1 MSGIGSSMNDS
12 NYLKVKA
19 KYVRIETLKIHKEA
33 PETRVAS
40 SLSAIELFVS
50 LYYGKILHFNPQNPR
65 DDARDRFIISK
76 GHGSISMYPLLADL
90 GFFDKTELGNVCKN
104 GSFLG
109 GIPDPV
115 IPGYETVNGSLGHG
129 LGVGCGIA
137 LALKS
142 RAKEQN
148 VVVLTGDG
156 ELNEGSN
163 WEAIMFAPQHKLDN
177 LTLIVDY
184 NKVSMLDFSKN
195 IIDMNSL
202 NEKFKAFNWDV
213 YEIIDG
219 HDLDEVYT
227 VLHKVVC
234 QRTNKPKA
242 VIANTIKGKGVPFLE
257 THSLSH
263 ILSVKPED
271 IDTLI
276 KELEDAE

>member
-1 MSGIGSSMNDS
+1 MSNIQF
-12 NYLKVKA
+12 LKEKA
-19 KYVRIETLKIHKEA
+19 KYVRVETLKIHKRA

-40 SLSAIELFVS
+40 SLSPIEIFVS
-50 LYYGKILHFNPQNPR
+50 LYYGKLINFDPKNPLNEN
-65 DDARDRFIISK
+65 RDRFIISK

-90 GFFDKTELGNVCKN
+90 GFFDVKELENVCQD
-104 GSFLG
+104 GTFLG
-109 GIPDPV
+109 GIPDPI

-129 LGVGCGIA
+129 LGVGSGMA
-137 LALKS
+137 LGLKTKKS
-142 RAKEQN
+142 KQK

-163 WEAIMFAPQHKLDN
+163 WEAIMFAAQHGLDN

-195 IIDMNSL
+195 IINLNSL
-202 NEKFKAFNWDV
+202 NDKFKAFNWDV
-213 YEIIDG
+213 FEIKDA

-227 VLHKVVC
+227 TLNSVLN
-234 QRTNKPKA
+234 QANNKPKV

-257 THSLSH
+257 THALSH

-271 IDTLI
+271 IDALI
-276 KELEDAE
+276 EEIQNAD

>member
-1 MSGIGSSMNDS
+1 MSNIQL
-12 NYLKVKA
+12 LKEKS
-19 KYVRIETLKIHKEA
+19 KFIRCETLRIHKLA

-40 SLSAIELFVS
+40 SLSPIEIFVS
-50 LYYGKILHFNPQNPR
+50 LYYGDILHFNPKDPR
-65 DDARDRFIISK
+65 DDSRDRFIISK
-76 GHGSISMYPLLADL
+76 GHGSISMYPLLADV
-90 GFFDKTELGNVCKN
+90 GFFDKKEIDNVCTN

-109 GIPDPV
+109 GIPDPI

-129 LGVGCGIA
+129 LGVGCGMA
-137 LALKS
+137 VALKT
-142 RAKEQN
+142 KEKKQN

-177 LTLIVDY
+177 FTLIVDY

-195 IIDMNSL
+195 IINMNSL
-202 NEKFKAFNWDV
+202 NDKFKAFNWKV
-213 YEIIDG
+213 YKVIDG
-219 HDLDEVYT
+219 HDAEEVSST
-227 VLHKVVC
+227 LKEAIND
-234 QRTNKPKA
+234 RDNKPKV
-242 VIANTIKGKGVPFLE
+242 VIVNTIKGKGVPFLE

-276 KELEDAE
+276 EEIQNAD